1 MALLK
6 QDARIIFLA
15 AGRGSRLHPYTADR
29 PKWALD
35 VGGQSILERMIG
47 CAHACGLTDVVVVRG
62 SAGGKVRCPSV
73 TYVEDQANQNMIHS
87 LLAAREFIHGEV
99 IVSYADI
106 LYEPRVLDSIM
117 MSQASISVVVDLDWQ
132 RYFATRAQDARDIAE
147 SLRLAGST
155 ITSIGQP
162 LQVGE
167 LPQAQYVGLIKV
179 DAEGAQL
186 LQDVYDELL
195 VQYGGKPWRNAKT
208 FERAY
213 MTDFLQELIDRGVPV
228 HAVPI
233 RSGWMEFDS
242 PRDYENAL
250 AWVRSGTLA
259 QFVRIDQLPN
269 NASVV
274 SAGGVVLRSES
285 SETEVLLVGDGSPN
299 GWRLPKGMQEPG
311 EPITVAALREV
322 REETGMEGEIVG
334 YVGRA
339 EWSYAYDS
347 VDWDELV
354 HFFLMRAVSNSTLKR
369 DEEYAGVSWMKVGA
383 ADVGMKFESER
394 QILRTAV
401 RQIRERS
408 SRR

>member
-15 AGRGSRLHPYTADR
+15 AGRGNRLYPYTADR

-35 VGGQSILERMIG
+35 IGGQSILERMIG
-47 CAHACGLTDVVVVRG
+47 CAHTCGLTDVVVVRS
-62 SAGGKVRCPSV
+62 SAGDRVRCPSV
-73 TYVEDQANQNMIHS
+73 TYVEDRANQNMIHS
-87 LLAAREFIHGEV
+87 LFAAREFIHGEV

-106 LYEPRVLDSIM
+106 LYEPRVLDSLM
-117 MSQASISVVVDLDWQ
+117 ASQAYISVVVDLDWQ
-132 RYFATRAQDARDIAE
+132 CYFATRAKDARDIAE

-162 LQVGE
+162 LQMGE
-167 LPQAQYVGLIKV
+167 LPQAQYVGLIKIN
-179 DAEGAQL
+179 AEGALL
-186 LQDVYDELL
+186 LQNIYDELL

-213 MTDFLQELIDRGVPV
+213 MTDFLQELIDRGAPV

-233 RSGWMEFDS
+233 RSGWMEFDT

-250 AWVRSGTLA
+250 AWLRSGTLA
-259 QFVRIDQLPN
+259 QFIQIDQLPN

-274 SAGGVVLRSES
+274 SAGGVVLRNES
-285 SETEVLLVGDGSPN
+285 SEFEVLLGGDGSPN

-311 EPITVAALREV
+311 EPIKVTALREV
-322 REETGMEGEIVG
+322 REETGVEGEIVG

-339 EWSYAYDS
+339 EWSYTYDNI
-347 VDWDELV
+347 DWDERV
-354 HFFLMRAVSNSTLKR
+354 HFFLMRTTSNSTLKR
-369 DEEYAGVSWMKVGA
+369 NQEHAEVRWMQVDA
-383 ADVGMKFESER
+383 ADEGLKFESER

-408 SRR
+408 SQQ